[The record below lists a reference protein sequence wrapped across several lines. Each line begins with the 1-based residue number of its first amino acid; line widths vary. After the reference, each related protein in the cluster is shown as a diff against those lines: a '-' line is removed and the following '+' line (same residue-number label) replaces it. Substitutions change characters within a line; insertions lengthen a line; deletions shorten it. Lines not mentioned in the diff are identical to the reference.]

1 MGNSR
6 RDFLKKSLATAAI
19 VPAFG
24 ASNTLFSNTLDKSN
38 WEGIPNDQL
47 LADFDIWVESYVQ
60 EIKKEKKLGREFKD
74 NKALVDLPSQM
85 ETLMPRFK
93 ERFIDADFLKEY
105 VRISSK
111 LTQEIDMN
119 F

>member
-19 VPAFG
+19 IPAFG
-24 ASNTLFSNTLDKSN
+24 ASNTLFSNTLNKNN
-38 WEGIPNDQL
+38 WEGISNEQL
-47 LADFDIWVESYVQ
+47 LADFDLWVESYVQ
-60 EIKKEKKLGREFKD
+60 EIKKEKGLGREFKD
-74 NKALVDLPSQM
+74 NEALVQLPAQM
-85 ETLMPRFK
+85 ETMMPRFK

-111 LTQEIDMN
+111 LTQEIDVN